1 MSCASNLRGYLP
13 ETKPDQNL
21 YLFICL
27 WSHDQDGHHSHTG
40 YKPFKVISEIKKPA
54 GLGMVCSI
62 GNVGCT
68 KFAKMMILDL
78 DLLYIDHHAH
88 IW

>member
-1 MSCASNLRGYLP
+1 MSEHVKMSCSSNLTGYLP

-40 YKPFKVISEIKKPA
+40 YKPFKMISEIKKPA
-54 GLGMVCSI
+54 GLGHGMQHWEC
-62 GNVGCT
+62 G
-68 KFAKMMILDL
+68 
-78 DLLYIDHHAH
+78 LYQVRKNDDSRPRPTFY
-88 IW
+88 